1 MGLRNIIK
9 DQVVNV
15 EVEQAERFVKKE
27 AKLPKSILDSNSE
40 SKTGTRWGRGQGE
53 GSKRV
58 RTNFQIYHGF
68 PNGAHI
74 ARRGI

>member
-1 MGLRNIIK
+1 M
-9 DQVVNV
+9 
-15 EVEQAERFVKKE
+15 KKE

-68 PNGAHI
+68 PTVKMEHI
-74 ARRGI
+74 LQGEGFEKTKVDLKH